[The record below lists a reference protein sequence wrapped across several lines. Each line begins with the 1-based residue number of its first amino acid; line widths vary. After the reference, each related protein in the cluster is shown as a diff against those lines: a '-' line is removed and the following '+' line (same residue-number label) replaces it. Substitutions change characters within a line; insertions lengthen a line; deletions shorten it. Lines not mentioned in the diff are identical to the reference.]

1 MGAPWLSGVAY
12 RSRLELVWSQ
22 ALALGGLGLPG
33 RVALGDGVPEGRL
46 RGRVVALGRRLRVE
60 RLGGRRGPGALSRRR
75 REALFPSGVKL
86 CSQETLE
93 TALRNHLDYF
103 HLRGTRL

>member
-1 MGAPWLSGVAY
+1 MAWG
-12 RSRLELVWSQ
+12 RSVGTRTLRPG
-22 ALALGGLGLPG
+22 GGLW
-33 RVALGDGVPEGRL
+33 A
-46 RGRVVALGRRLRVE
+46 A
-60 RLGGRRGPGALSRRR
+60 GRRGPGALSRRR